1 MGLMSRKQV
10 DDVQLRT
17 KIVDVPEWRTNG
29 MIPDE
34 MPQVLVRGLMGNERD
49 AYEQTL
55 MQFSGTGKKTTQTYN
70 LQGARARLAAM
81 GLLNP
86 DGTQMY
92 DWRNKVDLN
101 ELGKKPADGLEKVI
115 DAIRELS
122 GIVTDD
128 DQAKEQLEETAAN
141 FQNGQMIVSGSS

>member
-1 MGLMSRKQV
+1 MALMTRKQV
-10 DDVQLRT
+10 DEVQLRT
-17 KIVDVPEWRTNG
+17 KIVDVPQWRTSD
-29 MIPDE
+29 MLPDE

-49 AYEQTL
+49 EYEQTL
-55 MQFSGTGKKTTQTYN
+55 MRFSGSGKKTTQSYD
-70 LQGARARLAAM
+70 LKGARARLAAM

-86 DGTQMY
+86 DGTNMY
-92 DWRNKVDLN
+92 NWRNNADLA

-128 DQAKEQLEETAAN
+128 EQAQEQLEETAAN
-141 FQNGQMIVSGSS
+141 FTNGVMSVSGTN